1 MMEKLLEI
9 LRGIRPDVDFENET
23 SLIDDGILDSFDV
36 VSIISELD
44 DAFDVQI
51 RITELDPENFN
62 SAESIWN
69 LVQELKA
76 KK

>member
-1 MMEKLLEI
+1 MEKLMQI
-9 LRGIRPDVDFENET
+9 LQEIRPDVDFENEKA
-23 SLIDDGILDSFDV
+23 LIDDGILDSFDV

-62 SAESIWN
+62 SVESIWN
-69 LVQELKA
+69 LVQELK
-76 KK
+76 K

>member
-1 MMEKLLEI
+1 MEKLLEI
-9 LRGIRPDVDFENET
+9 LKSIRPDVDFENET

-44 DAFDVQI
+44 NEFDVQV

-62 SAESIWN
+62 SVEAIWN